1 MSFKYFIWSPPPS
14 FRLLYVIFVI
24 ISKSYKQYL
33 ALSFVFPFP
42 LFSSIS
48 FLPVI
53 VYFSNQSEI
62 ALRIDGRHTKPFSVS
77 CLPLPFPIPS
87 LPRCL
92 AGPSSH
98 SLIFRSCRG
107 TWVEVWLSLFPAT
120 RVGWIVYFCSMQVA
134 WSINSKIQP
143 WGLSLFS
150 IYSRAAAAAADD
162 LSS

>member
-14 FRLLYVIFVI
+14 FRLLYVIWVI

-48 FLPVI
+48 FLPII

-77 CLPLPFPIPS
+77 CLSLPFPIPS

-98 SLIFRSCRG
+98 SLIFPSCRG
-107 TWVEVWLSLFPAT
+107 TWVEVWPSLFPTT
-120 RVGWIVYFCSMQVA
+120 RAGWVVYLCSTQVV
-134 WSINSKIQP
+134 WPINSNIHP

-150 IYSRAAAAAADD
+150 IYSRAAAAATDD